1 MSDQSKQPTDAV
13 AKALLA
19 ILEAIEAQ
27 APVITENGMVN
38 VWLDANL
45 LKQGRTV
52 LKSKDGR

>member
-27 APVITENGMVN
+27 APVITNNGMVN

-45 LKQGRTV
+45 LKHGRAV
-52 LKSKDGR
+52 LKNKDGR

>member
-27 APVITENGMVN
+27 APVITDNGMVN

-45 LKQGRTV
+45 LKQGRAV
-52 LKSKDGR
+52 LKDKDGR